1 MPFRY
6 SFSVRLRKKVAEISL
21 RWLSQR
27 NLENLLKV
35 VLNENGYGITSIDRE
50 TQEFVLLL
58 RNNLSHLKSGDVI
71 IDIGANEGAWT
82 SELLKKM
89 PSLAVHCFEPQKLA
103 FQKLLNNLESK
114 RVEMI
119 NSAVAG
125 EAGIRELYA
134 SQSGS
139 GDATITMNSH
149 TNNWTHAEKVNCVT
163 LDSILASNDDVVGIK
178 IDTEGCEWEILSNSQ
193 LLLDSRVAV
202 IQFEFGENT
211 VKSGVSFSDFFT
223 KLTALG
229 FQIYRS
235 TPSRLLRMQNYELWN
250 EIHINTVYFASR
262 NR

>member
-1 MPFRY
+1 M
-6 SFSVRLRKKVAEISL
+6 RLRKRVAEISL
-21 RWLSQR
+21 RWISQR

-82 SELLKKM
+82 FDLLKKM

-103 FQKLLNNLESK
+103 FQKLRNNLESK

-125 EAGIRELYA
+125 EAGIRQLYA

-139 GDATITMNSH
+139 GDATITMNAPK
-149 TNNWTHAEKVNCVT
+149 NNRTHIEKVNCVT
-163 LDSILASNDDVVGIK
+163 LDQILASNDDVVGIK
-178 IDTEGCEWEILSNSQ
+178 IDTEGSEGDILSNSQ
-193 LLLDSRVAV
+193 YLLDSRVAV

-211 VKSGVSFSDFFT
+211 VQNGVSFSNFFT

-235 TPSRLLRMQNYELWN
+235 TPSRLLKMQNCELWN

-262 NR
+262 RR